1 MYIEKHLKRRNIMQN
16 IDIVNNIKKIH
27 SNDDTQLDIIT
38 SKEKRIII
46 EAAAGSG
53 KTKVLISSIAY
64 KLATNCFSSN
74 KKILA
79 LTFSV
84 NAAYKIKKD
93 LLEKLPKIIEKENFT
108 DKGISQKITVTNYHG
123 ICRKIL
129 QLYGSKYLNLD
140 KDFKEVKIISDN
152 ELNKNVLLDLNEKNI
167 IEQFNNSIKNCNFHV
182 YYQLLNE
189 YNQLMIDCI
198 NNCNS
203 MTYNSI
209 ITLSIKILK
218 ENNSL
223 RNQYQK
229 LYECIIV
236 DECQDTNILGYELL
250 RQFINSENNL
260 MFFGDS
266 LQRIYGFI
274 GAIPNVMDIFEREF
288 KLIKKTMVRN
298 YRFMDNR
305 ELLLLDKNIRLN
317 AQHQEPFEVSNP
329 YILRASNFKKEY
341 EWILNKI
348 NELEDSYDSFTILVK
363 SLNGNLN
370 TEYLLHLLEQK
381 NVSYF
386 NALFTDDSI
395 EYKNFHETVYKIF
408 LEESFAKMK
417 ISKKVLEKCYFKV
430 EKIYQNNSNQIYKSL
445 LILLHHFID
454 SIDELSGTLK
464 LEDIVYFM
472 SDLLLNYGLKQYM
485 NRIDEKIIVATI
497 HSFKGLE
504 TDVAF
509 IVDLEENVFHFW
521 LECKECINSRDC
533 HEFGG
538 DDKKFLEELSVF
550 YVAVTRA
557 RKQLFLTFS
566 QTQITKIGEKRC
578 NSSCF
583 LKLNGIG
590 YDNLVIY

>member
-1 MYIEKHLKRRNIMQN
+1 MQN

-38 SKEKRIII
+38 SKEKKIII

-152 ELNKNVLLDLNEKNI
+152 ELNKNILLDLNEKNI

-250 RQFINSENNL
+250 RQFINDENNL

-288 KLIKKTMVRN
+288 KLIKKTMVRT

-317 AQHQEPFEVSNP
+317 AQHQEPLEVSNP
-329 YILRASNFKKEY
+329 YILHASNFKKEY

-370 TEYLLHLLEQK
+370 TEYLLHLLEQR

-408 LEESFAKMK
+408 LEESFSKMK

-566 QTQITKIGEKRC
+566 ETQITKIGEKKC

>member
-1 MYIEKHLKRRNIMQN
+1 MQN

-38 SKEKRIII
+38 SKEKKIII

-152 ELNKNVLLDLNEKNI
+152 ELNKNILLDLNEKNI

-209 ITLSIKILK
+209 ITLSIKILE

-250 RQFINSENNL
+250 RQFINDENNL

-317 AQHQEPFEVSNP
+317 AQHQEPLEVSNP
-329 YILRASNFKKEY
+329 YILHASNFKKEY

-370 TEYLLHLLEQK
+370 TEYLLHLLEQRK
-381 NVSYF
+381 VSYF

-408 LEESFAKMK
+408 LEESFSKMK

-504 TDVAF
+504 TDVAL

-566 QTQITKIGEKRC
+566 ETQITKIGEKKC

>member
-1 MYIEKHLKRRNIMQN
+1 MQN

-140 KDFKEVKIISDN
+140 KNFKEVKIISDN
-152 ELNKNVLLDLNEKNI
+152 ELNKNVLLDLNKKNI

-317 AQHQEPFEVSNP
+317 AQHQEPSEVSNP
-329 YILRASNFKKEY
+329 YILCASNFKKEY

-533 HEFGG
+533 HGFGG

-566 QTQITKIGEKRC
+566 QTQITKIGEKKC

>member
-1 MYIEKHLKRRNIMQN
+1 MQN

-38 SKEKRIII
+38 SKEKKIII

-152 ELNKNVLLDLNEKNI
+152 ELNKNILLDLNEKNI

-250 RQFINSENNL
+250 RQFINDENNL

-305 ELLLLDKNIRLN
+305 ELLLLDKNIRIN
-317 AQHQEPFEVSNP
+317 AQHQEPLEVSNP
-329 YILRASNFKKEY
+329 YILHASNFKKEY

-370 TEYLLHLLEQK
+370 TEYLLHLLEQR

-408 LEESFAKMK
+408 LEESFSKMK

-538 DDKKFLEELSVF
+538 DNKKFLEELSVF

-566 QTQITKIGEKRC
+566 ETQITKIGEKKC

>member
-1 MYIEKHLKRRNIMQN
+1 MQN

-38 SKEKRIII
+38 SKEKKIII

-140 KDFKEVKIISDN
+140 KGFKEVKIISDN
-152 ELNKNVLLDLNEKNI
+152 ELNKNILLDLNEKNI

-250 RQFINSENNL
+250 RQFINDENNL

-317 AQHQEPFEVSNP
+317 AQHQEPLEVSNP
-329 YILRASNFKKEY
+329 YILHASNFKKEY

-370 TEYLLHLLEQK
+370 TEYLLHLLEQR

-408 LEESFAKMK
+408 LEESFSKMK

-566 QTQITKIGEKRC
+566 ETQITKIGEKKC

>member
-1 MYIEKHLKRRNIMQN
+1 MQN

-93 LLEKLPKIIEKENFT
+93 LIEKLPKIIEKENFT

-250 RQFINSENNL
+250 RQFINDENNL

-317 AQHQEPFEVSNP
+317 AQHQEPLEVSNP

-408 LEESFAKMK
+408 LEESFSKMK
-417 ISKKVLEKCYFKV
+417 ISKKVLEKCCFKV

-566 QTQITKIGEKRC
+566 QTQITKIGEKKC

>member
-1 MYIEKHLKRRNIMQN
+1 MQN

-38 SKEKRIII
+38 SKEKKIII

-152 ELNKNVLLDLNEKNI
+152 ELNKNILLDLNEKNI

-250 RQFINSENNL
+250 RQFINDENNL

-317 AQHQEPFEVSNP
+317 AQHQEPLEVSNP
-329 YILRASNFKKEY
+329 YILHASNFKKEY

-370 TEYLLHLLEQK
+370 TEYLLHLLEQR

-408 LEESFAKMK
+408 LEESFSKMK

-566 QTQITKIGEKRC
+566 QTQITKIGEKKC

>member
-1 MYIEKHLKRRNIMQN
+1 MQN

-38 SKEKRIII
+38 SKEKKIII

-152 ELNKNVLLDLNEKNI
+152 ELNKNILLDLNEKNI

-250 RQFINSENNL
+250 RQFINDENNL

-317 AQHQEPFEVSNP
+317 AQHQEPLEVSNP
-329 YILRASNFKKEY
+329 YILHASNFNKEY

-370 TEYLLHLLEQK
+370 TEYLLHLLEQR

-408 LEESFAKMK
+408 LEESFSKMK

-566 QTQITKIGEKRC
+566 ETQITKIGEKKC

>member
-1 MYIEKHLKRRNIMQN
+1 MQN

>member
-1 MYIEKHLKRRNIMQN
+1 MQN

-38 SKEKRIII
+38 SKEKKIII

-152 ELNKNVLLDLNEKNI
+152 ELNKNILLDLNEKNI

-209 ITLSIKILK
+209 ITLSIKILE

-250 RQFINSENNL
+250 RQFINDENNL

-317 AQHQEPFEVSNP
+317 AQHQEPLEVSNP
-329 YILRASNFKKEY
+329 YILHASNFKKEY

-370 TEYLLHLLEQK
+370 TEYLLHLLEQRK
-381 NVSYF
+381 VSYF

-408 LEESFAKMK
+408 LEESFSKMK

-566 QTQITKIGEKRC
+566 ETQITKIGEKKC

>member
-1 MYIEKHLKRRNIMQN
+1 MQN

-38 SKEKRIII
+38 SKEKKIII

-152 ELNKNVLLDLNEKNI
+152 ELNKNILLDLNEKNI

-250 RQFINSENNL
+250 RQFINDENNL

-317 AQHQEPFEVSNP
+317 AQHQEPLEVSNP
-329 YILRASNFKKEY
+329 YILHASNFKKEY

-370 TEYLLHLLEQK
+370 TEYLLHLLEQR

-408 LEESFAKMK
+408 LEESFSKMK

-538 DDKKFLEELSVF
+538 DNKKFLEELSVF

-566 QTQITKIGEKRC
+566 ETQITKIGEKKC

>member
-1 MYIEKHLKRRNIMQN
+1 MQN

-38 SKEKRIII
+38 SKEKKIII

-152 ELNKNVLLDLNEKNI
+152 ELNKNILLDLNEKNI

-250 RQFINSENNL
+250 RQFINDENNL

-317 AQHQEPFEVSNP
+317 AQHQEPLEVSNP
-329 YILRASNFKKEY
+329 YILHASNFKKEY

-370 TEYLLHLLEQK
+370 TEYLLHLLEQR

-408 LEESFAKMK
+408 LEESFSKMK

-566 QTQITKIGEKRC
+566 ETQITKIGEKKC

>member
-1 MYIEKHLKRRNIMQN
+1 MQN

-140 KDFKEVKIISDN
+140 KNFKEVKIISDN
-152 ELNKNVLLDLNEKNI
+152 ELNKNVLLDLNKKNI

-317 AQHQEPFEVSNP
+317 AQHQEPSEVSNP
-329 YILRASNFKKEY
+329 YILCASNFKKEY

-566 QTQITKIGEKRC
+566 QTQITKIGEKKC

>member
-1 MYIEKHLKRRNIMQN
+1 M
-16 IDIVNNIKKIH
+16 
-27 SNDDTQLDIIT
+27 
-38 SKEKRIII
+38 
-46 EAAAGSG
+46 
-53 KTKVLISSIAY
+53 
-64 KLATNCFSSN
+64 
-74 KKILA
+74 
-79 LTFSV
+79 
-84 NAAYKIKKD
+84 
-93 LLEKLPKIIEKENFT
+93 
-108 DKGISQKITVTNYHG
+108 
-123 ICRKIL
+123 
-129 QLYGSKYLNLD
+129 
-140 KDFKEVKIISDN
+140 
-152 ELNKNVLLDLNEKNI
+152 
-167 IEQFNNSIKNCNFHV
+167 EQ
-182 YYQLLNE
+182 
-189 YNQLMIDCI
+189 
-198 NNCNS
+198 
-203 MTYNSI
+203 
-209 ITLSIKILK
+209 
-218 ENNSL
+218 
-223 RNQYQK
+223 R
-229 LYECIIV
+229 
-236 DECQDTNILGYELL
+236 
-250 RQFINSENNL
+250 
-260 MFFGDS
+260 
-266 LQRIYGFI
+266 
-274 GAIPNVMDIFEREF
+274 
-288 KLIKKTMVRN
+288 
-298 YRFMDNR
+298 
-305 ELLLLDKNIRLN
+305 
-317 AQHQEPFEVSNP
+317 
-329 YILRASNFKKEY
+329 
-341 EWILNKI
+341 
-348 NELEDSYDSFTILVK
+348 
-363 SLNGNLN
+363 
-370 TEYLLHLLEQK
+370 

-408 LEESFAKMK
+408 LEESFSKMK

-566 QTQITKIGEKRC
+566 ETQITKIGEKKC

>member
-1 MYIEKHLKRRNIMQN
+1 MQN

-140 KDFKEVKIISDN
+140 KNFKEVKIISDN
-152 ELNKNVLLDLNEKNI
+152 ELNKNVLLDLNKKNI

-317 AQHQEPFEVSNP
+317 AQHQEPSEVSNP
-329 YILRASNFKKEY
+329 YILCASNFKKEY

-417 ISKKVLEKCYFKV
+417 ISKKVLEKCCFKV

>member
-1 MYIEKHLKRRNIMQN
+1 MQN

-140 KDFKEVKIISDN
+140 KNFKEVKIISDN
-152 ELNKNVLLDLNEKNI
+152 ELNKNVLLDLNKKNI

-305 ELLLLDKNIRLN
+305 ELLFLDKNIRLN
-317 AQHQEPFEVSNP
+317 AQHQEPSEVSNP
-329 YILRASNFKKEY
+329 YILCASNFKKEY

-566 QTQITKIGEKRC
+566 QTQITKIGEKKC

>member
-1 MYIEKHLKRRNIMQN
+1 MQN

-38 SKEKRIII
+38 SKEKKIII

-140 KDFKEVKIISDN
+140 KNFKEVKIISDN
-152 ELNKNVLLDLNEKNI
+152 ELNKNVLLDLNKKNI

-250 RQFINSENNL
+250 RQFINDENNL

-317 AQHQEPFEVSNP
+317 AQHQEPLEVSNP
-329 YILRASNFKKEY
+329 YILHASNFKKEY

-370 TEYLLHLLEQK
+370 TEYLLHLLEQR

-408 LEESFAKMK
+408 LEESFSKMK

-566 QTQITKIGEKRC
+566 ETQITKIGEKKC

>member
-1 MYIEKHLKRRNIMQN
+1 MQN

-38 SKEKRIII
+38 SKEKKIII

-152 ELNKNVLLDLNEKNI
+152 ELNKNILLDLNEKNI

-250 RQFINSENNL
+250 RQFINDENNL

-317 AQHQEPFEVSNP
+317 AQHQEPLEVSNP

-566 QTQITKIGEKRC
+566 QTQITKIGEKKC

-590 YDNLVIY
+590 YDNLAIY

>member
-1 MYIEKHLKRRNIMQN
+1 MQN

-140 KDFKEVKIISDN
+140 KNFKEVKIISDN
-152 ELNKNVLLDLNEKNI
+152 ELNKNVLLDLNKKNI

-203 MTYNSI
+203 MTYN
-209 ITLSIKILK
+209 SIKILK

-317 AQHQEPFEVSNP
+317 AQHQEPSEVSNP
-329 YILRASNFKKEY
+329 YILCASNFKKEY

-557 RKQLFLTFS
+557 RKQLFLT
-566 QTQITKIGEKRC
+566 IV
-578 NSSCF
+578 NN
-583 LKLNGIG
+583 LLNIKK
-590 YDNLVIY
+590 

>member
-1 MYIEKHLKRRNIMQN
+1 MQN

-38 SKEKRIII
+38 SKEKKIII

-152 ELNKNVLLDLNEKNI
+152 ELNKNILLDLNEKNI

-209 ITLSIKILK
+209 ITLSIKILE

-236 DECQDTNILGYELL
+236 DECQDTNILRYELL
-250 RQFINSENNL
+250 RQFINDENNL

-317 AQHQEPFEVSNP
+317 AQHQEPLEVSNP
-329 YILRASNFKKEY
+329 YILHASNFKKEY

-370 TEYLLHLLEQK
+370 TEYLLHLLEQRK
-381 NVSYF
+381 VSYF

-408 LEESFAKMK
+408 LEESFSKMK

-504 TDVAF
+504 TDVAL

-566 QTQITKIGEKRC
+566 ETQITKIGEKKC

>member
-1 MYIEKHLKRRNIMQN
+1 MQN

-38 SKEKRIII
+38 SKEKKIII

-152 ELNKNVLLDLNEKNI
+152 ELNKNILLDLNEKNI

-250 RQFINSENNL
+250 RQFINDENNL

-317 AQHQEPFEVSNP
+317 AQHQEPLEVSNP
-329 YILRASNFKKEY
+329 YILHASNFKKEY

-370 TEYLLHLLEQK
+370 TEYLLHLLEQR

-386 NALFTDDSI
+386 NALFTDDGI

-408 LEESFAKMK
+408 LEESFSKMK

-538 DDKKFLEELSVF
+538 DNKKFLEELSVF

-566 QTQITKIGEKRC
+566 ETQITKIGEKKC